1 MRSTRVLL
9 AIAITL
15 PLVSAFAFV
24 PIFRAVQS
32 WGRPTGS
39 LEGIDLPALG
49 YECVRHVA
57 GVRAT
62 HVFLRKRG

>member
-32 WGRPTGS
+32 WGRPTG
-39 LEGIDLPALG
+39 
-49 YECVRHVA
+49 
-57 GVRAT
+57 
-62 HVFLRKRG
+62 FLRNRGVNRPIRAPHAVC